1 MMVIFG
7 NITIKQQAEIN
18 TKMIKQQIEQMK
30 LGYEIKSGVPYLLR
44 DEVFIKRM
52 KTNPCYSS
60 SSSFQYHWMIQ
71 YVQHEWN
78 LGQTCKKLHQ
88 VVYNNPKI
96 WSHILFPIQDTRIT
110 DTFIKQLVPQ
120 ITRHYGIH
128 HLTLIR
134 LPLTWKG
141 YFFIFDQFAHSV
153 DKIQLETNMEVIDD
167 MIYHLCIFTSTL
179 ILLQQDNN
187 IPITF
192 RQYCIE
198 PEVYDE
204 LLLQHGFLKKKKYEE
219 DKVTFMISLFHQY
232 TLDDPPFERLNEWY
246 TTLNNN
252 NNNNNSSTDHPLSS
266 EEEINNK
273 KMTQL
278 QSIVSFL
285 ANNRHLITYK
295 SLLGQKRAQDHLDS
309 SSRIKQRLLSS
320 PSTTT
325 TTSSASPS
333 SLYA

>member
-1 MMVIFG
+1 MSIHKLDESIFLK
-7 NITIKQQAEIN
+7 IIHYLHLQDVQTI
-18 TKMIKQQIEQMK
+18 
-30 LGYEIKSGVPYLLR
+30 
-44 DEVFIKRM
+44 
-52 KTNPCYSS
+52 
-60 SSSFQYHWMIQ
+60 
-71 YVQHEWN
+71 
-78 LGQTCKKLHQ
+78 GQTCKKLHQ

-153 DKIQLETNMEVIDD
+153 DKIQLETNMGVIDD
-167 MIYHLCIFTSTL
+167 MVYHLCVFTATL

-204 LLLQHGFLKKKKYEE
+204 LLSQHGFLKKKKHDE

-246 TTLNNN
+246 TTLNNS
-252 NNNNNSSTDHPLSS
+252 SSTDHPSSS

-278 QSIVSFL
+278 QFIVSFL
-285 ANNRHLITYK
+285 ANNRHLITHK
-295 SLLGQKRAQDHLDS
+295 SLLGQKRVQDHLDS

-320 PSTTT
+320 PSTATATATTTT
-325 TTSSASPS
+325 TTSSPS